1 MVHKS
6 PIFNFQKDIAI
17 IRKNVAQEN
26 LKRKVFYEPL
36 LAAITNDTELEDLRF
51 YKEYLSGFDVEHE
64 LEGFKLA
71 CNPAFFDSCRDVA
84 PLFLRFVAASFSST
98 YDLEYIFERDEVAL
112 TIHVSVEAGHETEK
126 YEKLWPHIISR
137 LFCFYLREQ
146 LNFDGFRESSEGA
159 RKVVDEKRA
168 MLLVVFQKKVRMLK
182 QQRERLSRNA
192 DELTD
197 NLKSLDDLLGE

>member
-1 MVHKS
+1 M
-6 PIFNFQKDIAI
+6 
-17 IRKNVAQEN
+17 
-26 LKRKVFYEPL
+26 
-36 LAAITNDTELEDLRF
+36 AAITNDTELEDLRF

-112 TIHVSVEAGHETEK
+112 TIHVSFESGHETGK
-126 YEKLWPHIISR
+126 LEKLWPHTISR
-137 LFCFYLREQ
+137 LFCSYLKEQ

-159 RKVVDEKRA
+159 RKAVDEQRA

-182 QQRERLSRNA
+182 LQRERLSRNA
-192 DELTD
+192 DEITD